1 MNAGKQINN
10 KLKPTME
17 TERLATLNGYKVMDK
32 APEAA
37 FDRITQL
44 VADIF
49 AAPMASISLID
60 ADREWFKSSVGFTED
75 HAARDVSLCA
85 PMIEAREPIVIE
97 DVSSEPRFERNP
109 LVNGDSSVCFYA
121 GAPLIAPNGMV
132 LGALW
137 VADTVERFRITKSQL
152 NQLTSMADIVMSEM
166 ELNREIG
173 LREQAQ
179 KNAAIDRSNLDL
191 TLALSDIAS
200 FRLDLETGLIE
211 WGGAYMKIWGEDAG
225 EALTQVESAMARVH
239 PDDRETVTE
248 AMSAAAAPGEK
259 YEARFRIVLPSGE
272 TRWVEGYGDYLEA
285 NGRPTLTG
293 VNKDITHSVDQQ
305 EQLRLHTREL
315 HHRLRNLFATLQSI
329 MALTK
334 NSATSIDDYIERIN
348 NRLRALNR
356 AQQILLDTNF
366 VTGSFAALVKDLCMT
381 YPRVRWSGPDI
392 ILAENAMVSISL
404 VLNELATNAAK
415 YGALTTDKGLV
426 RIKWAIR
433 TEDGQ
438 DIVELCWSESGGPQ
452 SDTAP
457 SNAGFGSSLIDHS
470 ITRNLRGEIVRDW
483 TADGLICTI
492 TFPAPEEGIG

>member
-1 MNAGKQINN
+1 MNAGNQIHNE
-10 KLKPTME
+10 LEPAME
-17 TERLATLNGYKVMDK
+17 AERLATLRGYEVIDK
-32 APEAA
+32 APDAA
-37 FDRITQL
+37 FARITQL
-44 VADIF
+44 IADIF
-49 AAPMASISLID
+49 AAPMASISFID
-60 ADREWFKSSVGFTED
+60 ADREWFKSSVGFAEGY
-75 HAARDVSLCA
+75 AARDVSLCA
-85 PMIEAREPIVIE
+85 PMIEAREPLVIK
-97 DVSSEPRFERNP
+97 DASRDLRYDRNP
-109 LVNGDSSVCFYA
+109 LVIGEPSVCFFA
-121 GAPLIAPNGMV
+121 AAPLIAPNGMV

-166 ELNREIG
+166 ELSREIS

-200 FRLDLETGLIE
+200 FRIDLETGLID

-239 PDDRETVTE
+239 PEDRETVTD
-248 AMSAAAAPGEK
+248 AMNAAAAPGEK

-272 TRWVEGYGDYLEA
+272 IRWVEGYGDYLEA

-415 YGALTTDKGLV
+415 YGALTAEKGLV
-426 RIKWAIR
+426 RIKWDVR
-433 TEDGQ
+433 TEEGQ
-438 DIVELCWSESGGPQ
+438 DIVELRWSESGGPQ
-452 SDTAP
+452 SDVAP
-457 SNAGFGSSLIDHS
+457 SSGGFGSSLIDHS

>member
-1 MNAGKQINN
+1 
-10 KLKPTME
+10 ME
-17 TERLATLNGYKVMDK
+17 TERLATLDSYKAMDSVPK
-32 APEAA
+32 KA
-37 FDRITQL
+37 FDRITRL

-49 AAPMASISLID
+49 SAPMASISLID
-60 ADREWFKSSVGFTED
+60 QEQEWFKSPVGISASQ
-75 HAARDVSLCA
+75 AARDVSLCA
-85 PMIEAREPIVIE
+85 EMIEKQEPVVVE
-97 DVSSEPRFERNP
+97 DASTDPRFADNP
-109 LVNGDSSVCFYA
+109 LVSGTSAIRFYA

-132 LGALW
+132 MGALW
-137 VADTVERFRITKSQL
+137 IADTVPRFRMTK
-152 NQLTSMADIVMSEM
+152 NQLDQLASLADIAMSEM
-166 ELNREIG
+166 ELSREVG

-179 KNAAIDRSNLDL
+179 KNAAIARSNLDL
-191 TLALSDIAS
+191 TLALSDIGS
-200 FRLDLETGLIE
+200 FRIDLETGLID

-225 EALTQVESAMARVH
+225 EALADVDSAFGRVH
-239 PDDRETVTE
+239 PEDRQAVQE

-293 VNKDITHSVDQQ
+293 INKDITHSIDQQ

-348 NRLRALNR
+348 NRLGALNR

-366 VTGSFAALVKDLCMT
+366 VTGSFAALVKDLCRT

-426 RIKWAIR
+426 KIDWSVRS
-433 TEDGQ
+433 EGGQ
-438 DIVELCWSESGGPQ
+438 DLVTLIWSERGGPNPGA
-452 SDTAP
+452 AP
-457 SNAGFGSSLIDHS
+457 STAGFGSSLIDHS
-470 ITRNLRGEIVRDW
+470 ITRNLRGEITRDW
-483 TADGLICTI
+483 TAEGLRCTLE
-492 TFPAPEEGIG
+492 FPAPDDGAL